1 MRFQMISSLR
11 TLRAYPAAW
20 AVASTFALNSFLFG
34 LWASRIPEVQQKLA
48 LNEGALGFALLGM
61 PLGAVGVMPL
71 MGWIIEKAGA
81 GKTLLAATLAYP
93 IAMCLPPIATGL
105 FGLAGALVLVGLG
118 NGAMDIAMNVA
129 GTAVEKQYR
138 ISILSVCHSFF
149 SFGGM
154 AGALAGSVTAAGM
167 LPAAKL
173 MLIGTVLG
181 VGMAFVIG
189 PLLTTIAHAQ
199 SSAPVFTLPGKR
211 LLLLAFI
218 GFCVMLGEGAMADW
232 SAVYLRTVSGASASL
247 AGLGYAGFSL
257 AMGIGRLYGDTL
269 TTRFSARRILMT
281 GSLTA
286 AGGLGLAL
294 LTGEPLLVIGG
305 FSLAGLGYA
314 CLVPVLY
321 SRAVALPGLVPASSI
336 AAIAGAGYAGFLLG
350 PPLIGLLAERTG
362 LEGGI
367 LFVALLAVL
376 AALCAKKL
384 PGHIS

>member
-1 MRFQMISSLR
+1 M
-11 TLRAYPAAW
+11 RAYPAAW

-34 LWASRIPEVQQKLA
+34 LWASRIPEVQQQLA
-48 LNEGALGFALLGM
+48 LSEGELGLALLGM
-61 PLGAVGVMPL
+61 PLGAVGVMPP

-81 GKTLLAATLAYP
+81 GKTLLVAMLAYC
-93 IAMCLPPIATGL
+93 IAICLPPLATNLLGL
-105 FGLAGALVLVGLG
+105 VGALVLVGLG

-138 ISILSVCHSFF
+138 ISILSACHSFF

-154 AGALAGSVTAAGM
+154 TGAIVGSITAAVM

-173 MLIGTVLG
+173 LLMGTAMG
-181 VGMAFVIG
+181 AGFAFLTG
-189 PLLTTIAHAQ
+189 PLLTRIAHSK
-199 SSAPVFTLPGKR
+199 SSAAIFALPSKG

-218 GFCVMLGEGAMADW
+218 GFCLMLGEGAMADW
-232 SAVYLRTVSGASASL
+232 SAVYLRTVSGASAAL

-257 AMGIGRLYGDTL
+257 AMGIGRLYGDAL
-269 TTRFSARRILMT
+269 SARCSARRILT
-281 GSLTA
+281 IGSLTA

-294 LTGEPLLVIGG
+294 LIGEPLLVIGG

-321 SRAVALPGLVPASSI
+321 SQAVALPGLVPASSI

-350 PPLIGLLAERTG
+350 PPLIGLLAEITSLQGG
-362 LEGGI
+362 LSC
-367 LFVALLAVL
+367 VALLALL
-376 AALCAKKL
+376 AALCADKL
-384 PGHIS
+384 KARTS

>member
-1 MRFQMISSLR
+1 MISSLK

-48 LNEGALGFALLGM
+48 LGEGALGLALLGM

-81 GKTLLAATLAYP
+81 GKTLLVATLAYSMA
-93 IAMCLPPIATGL
+93 ICLPPLATSLAGL
-105 FGLAGALVLVGLG
+105 VGALVLVGLS

-138 ISILSVCHSFF
+138 ISILSACHSFF

-154 AGALAGSVTAAGM
+154 TGAIVGSVTAAAM

-173 MLIGTVLG
+173 LLTGTVLG
-181 VGMAFVIG
+181 VGFAFFIG
-189 PLLTTIAHAQ
+189 RLLIHIAHSK
-199 SSAPVFTLPGKR
+199 SSAAVFALPSKG

-218 GFCVMLGEGAMADW
+218 GFCLMLGEGAMADW
-232 SAVYLRTVSGASASL
+232 SAVYLRTVSGASAAL

-269 TTRFSARRILMT
+269 SARYSARRILIT

-294 LTGEPLLVIGG
+294 LIREPLLVIGG

-321 SRAVALPGLVPASSI
+321 SRAVALPGLVPGSSI

-350 PPLIGLLAERTG
+350 PPLIGLLAEATSLPAG
-362 LEGGI
+362 LS
-367 LFVALLAVL
+367 LVALLAVL
-376 AALCAKKL
+376 ASLCAVKVQA
-384 PGHIS
+384 ST

>member
-1 MRFQMISSLR
+1 M
-11 TLRAYPAAW
+11 RAYPASL

-48 LNEGALGFALLGM
+48 LGEGALGLALLGM

-81 GKTLLAATLAYP
+81 GKTLLVATLAYSMA
-93 IAMCLPPIATGL
+93 ICLPPLATSLAGL
-105 FGLAGALVLVGLG
+105 VGALVLVGLS

-138 ISILSVCHSFF
+138 ISILSACHSFF

-154 AGALAGSVTAAGM
+154 TGAIVGSVTAAAM

-173 MLIGTVLG
+173 LLTGTVLG
-181 VGMAFVIG
+181 VGFAFFIG
-189 PLLTTIAHAQ
+189 RLLIHIAHSK
-199 SSAPVFTLPGKR
+199 SSAAVFALPSKG

-218 GFCVMLGEGAMADW
+218 GFCLMLGEGAMADW
-232 SAVYLRTVSGASASL
+232 SAVYLRTVSGASAAL

-269 TTRFSARRILMT
+269 SARYSARRILIT

-294 LTGEPLLVIGG
+294 LIREPLLVIGG

-321 SRAVALPGLVPASSI
+321 SRAVALPGLVPGSSI

-350 PPLIGLLAERTG
+350 PPLIGLLAEATSLPAG
-362 LEGGI
+362 LS
-367 LFVALLAVL
+367 LVALLAVL
-376 AALCAKKL
+376 ASLCAVKVQA
-384 PGHIS
+384 ST

>member
-1 MRFQMISSLR
+1 LK

-48 LNEGALGFALLGM
+48 LGEGALGLALLGM

-81 GKTLLAATLAYP
+81 GKTLLVATLAYSMA
-93 IAMCLPPIATGL
+93 ICLPPLATSLAGL
-105 FGLAGALVLVGLG
+105 VGALVLVGLS

-138 ISILSVCHSFF
+138 ISILSACHSFF

-154 AGALAGSVTAAGM
+154 TGAIVGSVTAAAM

-173 MLIGTVLG
+173 LLTGTVLG
-181 VGMAFVIG
+181 VGFAFFIG
-189 PLLTTIAHAQ
+189 RLLIHIAHSK
-199 SSAPVFTLPGKR
+199 SSAAVFALPSKG

-218 GFCVMLGEGAMADW
+218 GFCLMLGEGAMADW
-232 SAVYLRTVSGASASL
+232 SAVYLRTVSGASAAL

-269 TTRFSARRILMT
+269 SARYSARRILIT

-294 LTGEPLLVIGG
+294 LIREPLLVIGG

-321 SRAVALPGLVPASSI
+321 SRAVALPGLVPGSSI

-350 PPLIGLLAERTG
+350 PPLIGLLAEATSLPAG
-362 LEGGI
+362 LS
-367 LFVALLAVL
+367 LVALLAVL
-376 AALCAKKL
+376 ASLCAVKVQA
-384 PGHIS
+384 ST